1 MRGEGNWCTMC
12 GKLWGVMPF
21 RFEFDPEHRILLV
34 IFEGEMRDSEA
45 LTIKAAVTSCLERL
59 RPAAGIADLSA
70 VKTFGVSGQTMR
82 TVARQPPYPEE
93 IPRFIV
99 APQDHLFGM
108 ARMYELSETK
118 TERKLHVVRSR
129 EQALAA
135 LGVKDPKFEPVDA
148 PE

>member
-1 MRGEGNWCTMC
+1 MRQL
-12 GKLWGVMPF
+12 LWGVMPF

-34 IFEGEMRDSEA
+34 LFEGDMRDSEA
-45 LTIKAAVTSCLERL
+45 LTIKAAVTSCMEQL
-59 RPAAGIADLSA
+59 RPAAAIADLSG
-70 VKTFGVSGQTMR
+70 VKTFAVSAQTMR
-82 TVARQPPYPEE
+82 TVGRRPPYPEE

-108 ARMYELSETK
+108 ARMYELSEKK
-118 TERKLHVVRSR
+118 TEGKLVVVRSR

-135 LGVKDPKFEPVDA
+135 LGVKDPKFEPVDR